1 MIIFTNEQIIL
12 HFHNC
17 ERFFTFARK
26 VNKLLWEDIFCQTL
40 NRCIPIRVLTQ
51 TKQLR
56 HTNIYTIKYTKS
68 TFHANL
74 LSILP
79 CSFSFSKFN
88 EIFFQTSNGYVPI
101 RALTRTKLYLI
112 YECIHL
118 EVHPTRFS
126 GIFKELL
133 QSLHPPH
140 PRHDERFF
148 NVARKVNKLFWEDI
162 FYQTLNRCIP
172 IRVLTQTKQLSL
184 TNIYPIKYTKSRFHA
199 NLLSILPCS
208 FHFSKFNE
216 IFFQTSNG
224 CAPIRVLTR
233 TKLYLIHECIYL
245 GVQHTR
251 FSANL
256 QHLSG
261 GILIIILTTSARRGS
276 QSGMVLFG

>member
-12 HFHNC
+12 HFHNF

-51 TKQLR
+51 IKQLR
-56 HTNIYTIKYTKS
+56 LTNIYT
-68 TFHANL
+68 
-74 LSILP
+74 
-79 CSFSFSKFN
+79 
-88 EIFFQTSNGYVPI
+88 
-101 RALTRTKLYLI
+101 
-112 YECIHL
+112 
-118 EVHPTRFS
+118 
-126 GIFKELL
+126 
-133 QSLHPPH
+133 
-140 PRHDERFF
+140 
-148 NVARKVNKLFWEDI
+148 
-162 FYQTLNRCIP
+162 
-172 IRVLTQTKQLSL
+172 
-184 TNIYPIKYTKSRFHA
+184 IKYTKSRFHA

-256 QHLSG
+256 QHLSRSSSSSSSSRLVQG
-261 GILIIILTTSARRGS
+261 GGRSLEWFYLVNGTISVTISY
-276 QSGMVLFG
+276 